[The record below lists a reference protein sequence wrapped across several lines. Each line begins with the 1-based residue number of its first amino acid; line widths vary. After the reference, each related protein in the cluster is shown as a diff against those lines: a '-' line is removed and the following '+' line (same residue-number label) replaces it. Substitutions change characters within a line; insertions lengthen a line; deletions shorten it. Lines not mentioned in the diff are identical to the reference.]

1 MSKKDIVTEPASVPE
16 KPEKPSKPKK
26 SGKNMKKFKYG
37 SMSFVVIALVIVLV
51 VILNLICSMIA
62 KRSPL
67 KIDLTAD
74 NRYEISDESIDAIK
88 NLKQD
93 VEITVTFPESNF
105 ASMGNYYQQ
114 MYAYYGMNVDVP
126 YEMIPSVLEKY
137 EMYSKQG
144 NGNIKV
150 QYVDMNKD
158 PDIIAKYRKFYN
170 NDIPEGSIIVFSGNN
185 DNGRVKV
192 ITQEEVIQMIVPAN
206 TSTNTAVTMNFVGE
220 STITSAVLS
229 VTDSNPIK
237 TAFASMMNGVSI
249 TGQGYETMTTDF
261 MTFLGKNGYDC
272 TVIDIATDELSPE
285 EYDFVVVPMP
295 AVDFSADIIG
305 KLGDFLY
312 NGGNY
317 QKNML
322 YIPNL
327 YVNDLPN
334 ITEFLADWSIQVD
347 ESAVLDDTNW
357 IETYLGFNQNVNI
370 KLAINDTDSVGSLPN
385 ETLPVVAPATR
396 KLSIL
401 TKNNDSVATS
411 VLKSMETS
419 YDQDNSQTG
428 TRDAVV
434 VSVKETS
441 SGLDRYSSH
450 LLVMGSSFMISNSL
464 LTQTNA
470 FNNANVIMGMLNTM
484 TGKEASAVIPEK
496 ALQQALIT
504 PTASQM
510 NGIKIFTIYVI
521 PAVVAVAGIIVFLR
535 RRNK

>member
-1 MSKKDIVTEPASVPE
+1 MSKKEKEIVTDTVTAPE
-16 KPEKPSKPKK
+16 KLEKQPKPK
-26 SGKNMKKFKYG
+26 KNMKKFKYG
-37 SMSFVVIALVIVLV
+37 SMSFAVIALVIVLV
-51 VILNLICSMIA
+51 VIVNLICSMLA

-74 NRYEISDESIDAIK
+74 NRYEISDESIEAVK

-93 VEITVTFPESNF
+93 VEITVTFPESEF
-105 ASMGNYYQQ
+105 SSMGSYYQQ
-114 MYAYYGMNVDVP
+114 MYAYYYGVNVETP
-126 YEMIPSVLEKY
+126 YDMIPSILEKY
-137 EMYSKQG
+137 EMYSQQG

-192 ITQEEVIQMIVPAN
+192 ISQEEIISMIQPSN
-206 TSTNTAVTMNFVGE
+206 TSTNTNISMNFVGE
-220 STITSAVLS
+220 STITSAITG
-229 VTDSNPIK
+229 VTDSNPVK

-249 TGQGYETMTTDF
+249 TGQGYETMTSDL

-272 TVIDIATDELSPE
+272 TEIDIATDELSPE

-317 QKNML
+317 QRNML

-357 IETYLGFNQNVNI
+357 IETYLGFNQNVNV
-370 KLAINDTDSVGSLPN
+370 KLEISDTDSVGTLPN
-385 ETLPVVAPATR
+385 DTLPIVAPAAR

-401 TKNNDSVATS
+401 SKNNDSVATS

-428 TRDAVV
+428 ARDAAVI
-434 VSVKETS
+434 SVKETS

-450 LLVMGSSFMISNSL
+450 LLVLGSSFMISNSL

-484 TGKEASAVIPEK
+484 TGKEAAAVIPEK

-504 PTASQM
+504 PTANQM

-521 PAVVAVAGIIVFLR
+521 PAIVAAAGIIVFVR

>member
-1 MSKKDIVTEPASVPE
+1 MSKKENVTDTATVPE
-16 KPEKPSKPKK
+16 KQPKPK
-26 SGKNMKKFKYG
+26 KNMKKFKYG
-37 SMSFVVIALVIVLV
+37 SMSFAVIALVIVLV
-51 VILNLICSMIA
+51 VILNLICSILA

-88 NLKQD
+88 NLKGD
-93 VEITVTFPESNF
+93 VEITVTFPKSEF
-105 ASMGNYYQQ
+105 TSMGTYYQR
-114 MYAYYGMNVDVP
+114 MYMAYYGINVETP
-126 YEMIPSVLEKY
+126 YDMIPSVLEKY
-137 EMYSKQG
+137 EMYAQQG
-144 NGNIKV
+144 QGNIKV

-170 NDIPEGSIIVFSGNN
+170 NDIPEGSIVVFSGDN

-192 ITQEEVIQMIVPAN
+192 ISQEEIIQMIVPSN

-249 TGQGYETMTTDF
+249 TGQGYETISSDF
-261 MTFLGKNGYDC
+261 MSFLGKNGYDC
-272 TVIDIATDELSPE
+272 TEIDIATDELSPE
-285 EYDFVVVPMP
+285 EYDFVVIPMP

-317 QKNML
+317 ERNML

-334 ITEFLADWSIQVD
+334 INEFLADWNIQVD
-347 ESAVLDDTNW
+347 ESAILDDTNW

-370 KLAINDTDSVGSLPN
+370 KLEISDTNSVGSLPN
-385 ETLPVVAPATR
+385 ESLPIVAPATR

-401 TKNNDSVATS
+401 TKNNDNITTS
-411 VLKSMETS
+411 VLKSMDTS

-428 TRDAVV
+428 ARDSAII
-434 VSVKETS
+434 SIKETS
-441 SGLDRYSSH
+441 AGLDRYSSH
-450 LLVMGSSFMISNSL
+450 LLVLGSSFMISNSL

-470 FNNANVIMGMLNTM
+470 FNNANVIMGMINTM
-484 TGKEASAVIPEK
+484 TGKEATAVIPEK

-510 NGIKIFTIYVI
+510 NGIKIFTIYAI
-521 PAVVAVAGIIVFLR
+521 PAIVAVAGIIVFVR

>member
-1 MSKKDIVTEPASVPE
+1 MSKKDIVTDTASVPE

-26 SGKNMKKFKYG
+26 SKNMKKFKYG
-37 SMSFVVIALVIVLV
+37 SMSFAVIALVIVLV
-51 VILNLICSMIA
+51 VILNLICSMLA

-74 NRYEISDESIDAIK
+74 NRYEISDESIEAIK

-105 ASMGNYYQQ
+105 SSMGSYYQQ
-114 MYAYYGMNVDVP
+114 MYAYYYGLNVEIP

-185 DNGRVKV
+185 DDGRVKV

-206 TSTNTAVTMNFVGE
+206 TSTNTNVTMNFVGE
-220 STITSAVLS
+220 STITSAVMS

-237 TAFASMMNGVSI
+237 TAFASQMNGVSI

-261 MTFLGKNGYDC
+261 MSFLGKNGYDC

-357 IETYLGFNQNVNI
+357 IETYLGFNQNVNV
-370 KLAINDTDSVGSLPN
+370 KLAVNDTDSVGTLPN

-450 LLVMGSSFMISNSL
+450 LLVFGSSFMISNSL

>member
-1 MSKKDIVTEPASVPE
+1 ME
-16 KPEKPSKPKK
+16 
-26 SGKNMKKFKYG
+26 
-37 SMSFVVIALVIVLV
+37 
-51 VILNLICSMIA
+51 
-62 KRSPL
+62 
-67 KIDLTAD
+67 
-74 NRYEISDESIDAIK
+74 AIK
-88 NLKQD
+88 NLKGD
-93 VEITVTFPESNF
+93 VEITVTFPKSEFTSM
-105 ASMGNYYQQ
+105 ASYYQY
-114 MYAYYGMNVDVP
+114 MYLQGYGVNVETP
-126 YEMIPSVLEKY
+126 YDMIPSILENY
-137 EMYSKQG
+137 EMYAKQG
-144 NGNIKV
+144 EGNITV

-170 NDIPEGSIIVFSGNN
+170 NDIPEGSIVVFSGNE

-192 ITQEEVIQMIVPAN
+192 ISQEEIVQMIIPSN

-220 STITSAVLS
+220 STITSAILG

-237 TAFASMMNGVSI
+237 TAFASMMNGTSI
-249 TGQGYETMTTDF
+249 TGQGYETISANF
-261 MTFLGKNGYDC
+261 MSFLGKNGYDC
-272 TVIDIATDELSPE
+272 TEIDIATDELNPE
-285 EYDFVVVPMP
+285 DYDFVVIPMP

-334 ITEFLADWSIQVD
+334 ITEFLADWNIQVD

-357 IETYLGFNQNVNI
+357 IETYLGFNQNVNV
-370 KLAINDTDSVGSLPN
+370 KLEISDTESVGTLPN
-385 ETLPVVAPATR
+385 ETLPIVAPATR

-401 TKNNDSVATS
+401 TKNNDNVTTS
-411 VLKSMETS
+411 VLKSMDTS
-419 YDQDNSQTG
+419 YDQDDSQTG
-428 TRDAVV
+428 ARDTAVI
-434 VSVKETS
+434 SVKETS
-441 SGLDRYSSH
+441 AGLDRYSSH
-450 LLVMGSSFMISNSL
+450 LLVLGSSFMISNSL

-484 TGKEASAVIPEK
+484 TGKEATAVIPEK

-521 PAVVAVAGIIVFLR
+521 PAVVAVAGIIVFIR